1 MSDTPKRF
9 EDWEEVDCNDCSHYW
24 DSSCD
29 GVSKGSRVGCNSY
42 LATRGVV
49 IPEKINS
56 LEKQVKTLSRIVACL
71 VGWEIG
77 GLIVGLIGAWLFG

>member
-1 MSDTPKRF
+1 MSKESKRF

-42 LATRGVV
+42 LATRSVV
-49 IPEKINS
+49 IPAKINA
-56 LEKQVKTLSRIVACL
+56 LENRVKWLRVA
-71 VGWEIG
+71 VG
-77 GLIVGLIGAWLFG
+77 GLIGWNIGYIIGVWLFG

>member
-1 MSDTPKRF
+1 MEKVSKRF

-42 LATRGVV
+42 LATRSIV
-49 IPEKINS
+49 IPHRVNA
-56 LEKQVKTLSRIVACL
+56 LEKRVKWLEWVVGIGFIILGLLAMMRCL
-71 VGWEIG
+71 
-77 GLIVGLIGAWLFG
+77 

>member
-1 MSDTPKRF
+1 MADTPKRF

-42 LATRGVV
+42 LATRSVV
-49 IPEKINS
+49 IPRQMKK
-56 LEKQVKTLSRIVACL
+56 LETSVYFLEWMQAVFFLVLTLWIVF
-71 VGWEIG
+71 G
-77 GLIVGLIGAWLFG
+77 GH

>member
-1 MSDTPKRF
+1 MSESKRF

-42 LATRGVV
+42 LATRSIV
-49 IPEKINS
+49 IPERLNS
-56 LEKQVKTLSRIVACL
+56 LEKRFKRLRISCMLMYLAL
-71 VGWEIG
+71 
-77 GLIVGLIGAWLFG
+77 LLHLIGHLRGCY